1 MSKKNNLVD
10 EIKLKYLK
18 AELIA
23 KKITKPTRADIERI
37 LNVSYPQA
45 YNYLNALNENGRKN
59 I

>member
-23 KKITKPTRADIERI
+23 KKIEKPTRDDIMKI
-37 LNVSYPQA
+37 LKISYPQA
-45 YNYLNALNENGRKN
+45 YNYLNALKENGR
-59 I
+59 